1 MNRITTR
8 LLAGAL
14 FCGLT
19 TTATAQVSA
28 ADSVMNHVKG
38 NRLSLGGYGEAAFS
52 RNFYSDNGN
61 RYTTPQSWAVRHS
74 PCSNLPWIR
83 LRKRLEPGF
92 RNRV

>member
-61 RYTTPQSWAVRHS
+61 R
-74 PCSNLPWIR
+74 
-83 LRKRLEPGF
+83 
-92 RNRV
+92 

>member
-38 NRLSLGGYGEAAFS
+38 NRLSLGGYGEAATFIATTETVTPH
-52 RNFYSDNGN
+52 RDFIK
-61 RYTTPQSWAVRHS
+61 TTPVMGGSTFPMQ
-74 PCSNLPWIR
+74 
-83 LRKRLEPGF
+83 
-92 RNRV
+92 

>member
-19 TTATAQVSA
+19 TTATAQVNA
-28 ADSVMNHVKG
+28 VDSVMNHVKG

-52 RNFYSDNGN
+52 RNF
-61 RYTTPQSWAVRHS
+61 
-74 PCSNLPWIR
+74 L
-83 LRKRLEPGF
+83 
-92 RNRV
+92 

>member
-28 ADSVMNHVKG
+28 ADSVMNH
-38 NRLSLGGYGEAAFS
+38 GGYGEAAFS

-61 RYTTPQSWAVRHS
+61 RYTTP
-74 PCSNLPWIR
+74 R
-83 LRKRLEPGF
+83 L
-92 RNRV
+92 